1 MMFKGYLE
9 PMWLALKQMFRKPS
23 TLEYPTQKPHLS
35 ERTRGR
41 HILNLETCTGCE
53 LCARV
58 CPTKCIDMLGMK
70 TEHINVNKRMIYP
83 QIDLSLCIYC
93 GYCVDVCP
101 PHALEWLQNYE
112 FAKSDR
118 GNLVYT
124 PVMLSKKEDPKG

>member
-1 MMFKGYLE
+1 MMLKGYLE

-35 ERTRGR
+35 ERMRGR
-41 HILNLETCTGCE
+41 HLLKLDICTGCE

-101 PHALEWLQNYE
+101 PHALEWLQSYE